1 MARTIIRNGE
11 DSTTESYDCMYLS
24 AVLSVSTSSI
34 SLNRQCRDA
43 SGIARLS
50 SESSSHACG
59 DLTVHPTSLAVSPS
73 HDTQAKL
80 V

>member
-11 DSTTESYDCMYLS
+11 DSTTHTYDCMYLS
-24 AVLSVSTSSI
+24 AVLSSSI
-34 SLNRQCRDA
+34 SRDA
-43 SGIARLS
+43 SGIASLS